1 MRKGG
6 GGGGPQTT
14 ESTVTQTNLPEYEE
28 PYFTRLMQRSE
39 AESLQPY
46 RPYTGQRLAQQSP
59 AAQRALARQTALG
72 LSSGP
77 AEMNQA
83 SDIARGVASA
93 GSATAGQDIAKYDP
107 ADITSTYQ
115 TGTFDSG
122 YNPANFQSM
131 YNPANFQENY
141 DVERFTG
148 FIPAQQ
154 YQSQDFGTDVAQR
167 YMNPFQQMVTD
178 IEKREAARSSDIMGK
193 GIGDAATRQGGLGGY
208 REAIVQAERERNLGQ
223 QLGDIQARGQ
233 RDAYAQAQDQFER
246 DRASRFGAASFGEQQ
261 RQAMEQTGLSAAQ
274 FAEQQRR
281 QDAQFGLTAQEMAD
295 RSRQFATT
303 QDLSAQEMAD
313 RSRQFGASQTFAEQ
327 QARDAAAQFADR
339 QRLAAQQ
346 ADIDANIRSR
356 QLGLAGL
363 GADQATQQQRLASAQ
378 LLAAQAPMQQQ
389 LAFDRLDQAQQAQEI
404 GRNFQ
409 QAGLD
414 MGYQDYLN
422 QLAYPRP
429 QLGFQSQILQGLPVT
444 PGTQVSSYQPQ
455 ASNTSQ
461 LLGLG
466 LGALGLQRAL
476 GGG

>member
-1 MRKGG
+1 MSKGG

-14 ESTVTQTNLPEYEE
+14 ESTVTQTNLPEYAE

-93 GSATAGQDIAKYDP
+93 GSATAGQDIARYDP
-107 ADITSTYQ
+107 ADITSAYQ

-122 YNPANFQSM
+122 YDPTNFEAN
-131 YNPANFQENY
+131 YGT
-141 DVERFTG
+141 ERFTG

-178 IEKREAARSSDIMGK
+178 IEKREATRSSDIMGK
-193 GIGDAATRQGGLGGY
+193 GIGDAATQQGGLGGY

-233 RDAYAQAQDQFER
+233 RDAFAQAQDQFER
-246 DRASRFGAASFGEQQ
+246 DRASRFGAATFGEQQ
-261 RQAMEQTGLSAAQ
+261 RQAMEQMGLSADQ

-281 QDAQFGLTAQEMAD
+281 QAAQFGLTAQEMLD
-295 RSRQFATT
+295 RSRQF
-303 QDLSAQEMAD
+303 D
-313 RSRQFGASQTFAEQ
+313 ASQTIAEQ

-404 GRNFQ
+404 ARNFQ

-422 QLAYPRP
+422 QLAYPRQ

-455 ASNTSQ
+455 ASGTSQ

>member
-1 MRKGG
+1 MSKGG

-14 ESTVTQTNLPEYEE
+14 ESTVTQTNLPEYAE
-28 PYFTRLMQRSE
+28 PYFTRLMQRGE

-72 LSSGP
+72 LSGGP

-93 GSATAGQDIAKYDP
+93 GSATAGQDIARYNP
-107 ADITSTYQ
+107 ADITSAYQ
-115 TGTFDSG
+115 TGAFDSG
-122 YNPANFQSM
+122 YDPTNFEAN
-131 YNPANFQENY
+131 YGT
-141 DVERFTG
+141 ERFTG

-154 YQSQDFGTDVAQR
+154 YQSQDFDTNIAQR

-178 IEKREAARSSDIMGK
+178 IEKREATRSSDIMGK
-193 GIGDAATRQGGLGGY
+193 GIGDAATQQGGLGGY

-223 QLGDIQARGQ
+223 QLGDIQARGS
-233 RDAYAQAQDQFER
+233 RDAFAQAQDQFER
-246 DRASRFGAASFGEQQ
+246 DRASRFGAAGFGEQQ

-404 GRNFQ
+404 ARNFQ

-422 QLAYPRP
+422 QLAYPRQ

-455 ASNTSQ
+455 ASGTSQ

>member
-1 MRKGG
+1 MSKGG

-14 ESTVTQTNLPEYEE
+14 ESTVTQTNLPEYAE
-28 PYFTRLMQRSE
+28 PYFTRLMQRGE

-72 LSSGP
+72 LSGGP

-93 GSATAGQDIAKYDP
+93 GSATAGQDIARYNP
-107 ADITSTYQ
+107 ADITSAYQ
-115 TGTFDSG
+115 TGAFDSG
-122 YNPANFQSM
+122 YDPTNFEAN
-131 YNPANFQENY
+131 YGT
-141 DVERFTG
+141 ERFTG

-178 IEKREAARSSDIMGK
+178 IEKREATRSSDIMGK
-193 GIGDAATRQGGLGGY
+193 GIGDAATQQGGLGGY

-223 QLGDIQARGQ
+223 QLGDIQARGS
-233 RDAYAQAQDQFER
+233 RDAFAQAQDQFER
-246 DRASRFGAASFGEQQ
+246 DRASRFGAAGFGEQQ
-261 RQAMEQTGLSAAQ
+261 RQAMEQMGLSADQ

-281 QDAQFGLTAQEMAD
+281 QAAQFGLTAQEMSD
-295 RSRQFATT
+295 RSRQF
-303 QDLSAQEMAD
+303 D
-313 RSRQFGASQTFAEQ
+313 ASQTFAEQ

-422 QLAYPRP
+422 QLAYPRQ

-455 ASNTSQ
+455 ASGTSQ

>member
-1 MRKGG
+1 MSKGG

-14 ESTVTQTNLPEYEE
+14 ESTVTQTNLPEYAE

-77 AEMNQA
+77 VEMNQA

-93 GSATAGQDIAKYDP
+93 GSATAGQDIATYDP

-122 YNPANFQSM
+122 YDPTNFEAN
-131 YNPANFQENY
+131 YGT
-141 DVERFTG
+141 ERFTG

-178 IEKREAARSSDIMGK
+178 IEKREATRSSDIMGK
-193 GIGDAATRQGGLGGY
+193 GIGDAATQQGGLGGY

-223 QLGDIQARGQ
+223 QLGDIQARGS
-233 RDAYAQAQDQFER
+233 RDAFAQAQQQFER
-246 DRASRFGAASFGEQQ
+246 DRASRFGAAGFGEQQ
-261 RQAMEQTGLSAAQ
+261 RQAMEQMGLSADQ

-281 QDAQFGLTAQEMAD
+281 QAAQFGLTAQEMSD
-295 RSRQFATT
+295 RSRQF
-303 QDLSAQEMAD
+303 D
-313 RSRQFGASQTFAEQ
+313 ASQTFAEQ
-327 QARDAAAQFADR
+327 QARDSAAQFADR

-422 QLAYPRP
+422 QLAYPRQ

>member
-1 MRKGG
+1 MSKGG

-14 ESTVTQTNLPEYEE
+14 ESTVTQTNLPEYAE

-93 GSATAGQDIAKYDP
+93 GSATAGQDIATYDP

-122 YNPANFQSM
+122 YDPTNFEAN
-131 YNPANFQENY
+131 YGT
-141 DVERFTG
+141 ERFTG

-178 IEKREAARSSDIMGK
+178 IEKREATRSSDIMGK
-193 GIGDAATRQGGLGGY
+193 GIGDAATQQGGLGGY

-223 QLGDIQARGQ
+223 QLGDIQARGS
-233 RDAYAQAQDQFER
+233 RDAFAQAQDQFER
-246 DRASRFGAASFGEQQ
+246 DRASRFGAAGFGEQQ
-261 RQAMEQTGLSAAQ
+261 RQAMEQMGLSADQ

-281 QDAQFGLTAQEMAD
+281 QAAQFGLTAQEMSD
-295 RSRQFATT
+295 RSRQF
-303 QDLSAQEMAD
+303 D
-313 RSRQFGASQTFAEQ
+313 ASQTFAEQ
-327 QARDAAAQFADR
+327 QARDSAAQFADR

-422 QLAYPRP
+422 QLAYPRQ

>member
-1 MRKGG
+1 
-6 GGGGPQTT
+6 
-14 ESTVTQTNLPEYEE
+14 
-28 PYFTRLMQRSE
+28 
-39 AESLQPY
+39 
-46 RPYTGQRLAQQSP
+46 
-59 AAQRALARQTALG
+59 
-72 LSSGP
+72 
-77 AEMNQA
+77 
-83 SDIARGVASA
+83 
-93 GSATAGQDIAKYDP
+93 
-107 ADITSTYQ
+107 
-115 TGTFDSG
+115 
-122 YNPANFQSM
+122 
-131 YNPANFQENY
+131 
-141 DVERFTG
+141 
-148 FIPAQQ
+148 
-154 YQSQDFGTDVAQR
+154 
-167 YMNPFQQMVTD
+167 
-178 IEKREAARSSDIMGK
+178 
-193 GIGDAATRQGGLGGY
+193 
-208 REAIVQAERERNLGQ
+208 
-223 QLGDIQARGQ
+223 
-233 RDAYAQAQDQFER
+233 
-246 DRASRFGAASFGEQQ
+246 
-261 RQAMEQTGLSAAQ
+261 
-274 FAEQQRR
+274 
-281 QDAQFGLTAQEMAD
+281 
-295 RSRQFATT
+295 
-303 QDLSAQEMAD
+303 MAD

-422 QLAYPRP
+422 QLAYPRQ